1 MTHCIIGEIMAENVG
16 KYTPPSDELL
26 EVLGMRLIDIQ
37 NKLCIQME
45 LKGVK
50 EDYIAFKAIN
60 GFNNKQYEL
69 KVCMR
74 ELK

>member
-1 MTHCIIGEIMAENVG
+1 MIIMVEKDN
-16 KYTPPSDELL
+16 KYAPPSDELL

-69 KVCMR
+69 KVCTR

>member
-37 NKLCIQME
+37 NKLCLQLE
-45 LKGVK
+45 AKGVK
-50 EDYIAFKAIN
+50 QDYIAFKAIN

>member
-16 KYTPPSDELL
+16 KYTHPSDELL

-50 EDYIAFKAIN
+50 QDYIAFKAMN

-69 KVCMR
+69 KVCMK
-74 ELK
+74 EVE

>member
-1 MTHCIIGEIMAENVG
+1 MAENVG

-50 EDYIAFKAIN
+50 EDYIGFKAIN

-69 KVCMR
+69 KVCMK
-74 ELK
+74 EVE

>member
-1 MTHCIIGEIMAENVG
+1 MAENVG
-16 KYTPPSDELL
+16 KYTHPSDELL

-50 EDYIAFKAIN
+50 QDYIAFKAMN

-69 KVCMR
+69 KVCMK
-74 ELK
+74 EVE

>member
-50 EDYIAFKAIN
+50 EDYIGFKAIN

>member
-1 MTHCIIGEIMAENVG
+1 MAENVG
-16 KYTPPSDELL
+16 KYAPPSDELL